1 MTEGFYTHFW
11 ESGLIDD
18 DTEQKC
24 LEQSNCKIMR
34 ETKNCIFVYDDYNLQ
49 KFWVNKS
56 NCLKLDNNYLQ
67 EIYLHDTL
75 KKHITKKDSYENKIS
90 IFESQPIKC
99 KFIFVAFN
107 KIEK

>member
-18 DTEQKC
+18 NTEQKC

-34 ETKNCIFVYDDYNLQ
+34 ETKSCIFVYDDYNLQ

-56 NCLKLDNNYLQ
+56 NCLKYANDYLQ

-75 KKHITKKDSYENKIS
+75 KRHITKKDMKNYFFVNDGFVQKESY
-90 IFESQPIKC
+90 FDY
-99 KFIFVAFN
+99 A
-107 KIEK
+107 

>member
-18 DTEQKC
+18 NTEQKC

-34 ETKNCIFVYDDYNLQ
+34 ETKSCIFVYDDYNLQ

-56 NCLKLDNNYLQ
+56 NSLKYANDYLQ

-75 KKHITKKDSYENKIS
+75 KRHITKKDMKNYFFVNDGFELKESY
-90 IFESQPIKC
+90 FDY
-99 KFIFVAFN
+99 A
-107 KIEK
+107 